1 MAQSPEQMDQDP
13 EKQVDPRGSE
23 FSKRSGGP
31 APSALEFL
39 GTLAGGLVHEIK
51 NPLSTLSINLTL
63 LKEDLAAAQAGPTM
77 LKRVDRIEAEV
88 QRLDTLLEEFL
99 RFSGIRHL
107 DRAPHDF
114 ARVIAE
120 LVEFL
125 RPGFERDGVTL
136 TAEVEP
142 VIVRADIGLL
152 KQALLNLLLNAKQSI
167 DGDGSVEILGRRDG
181 SRLRLEIRDNGSGIK
196 PDELDRVFEV
206 YYSASKEGSGL
217 GLPIARR
224 VAEEHGGTL
233 ELESVVGSGTI
244 VTVTLPIH
252 ALEGDDPCPA

>member
-1 MAQSPEQMDQDP
+1 MSTEMTQNPDRMTENPEREISPRE
-13 EKQVDPRGSE
+13 
-23 FSKRSGGP
+23 SGGP
-31 APSALEFL
+31 GPSALEFL

-63 LKEDLAAAQAGPTM
+63 LKEDLAASGAAPGM
-77 LKRVDRIEAEV
+77 LKRVNRIEAEV

-107 DRAPHDF
+107 DRLPHDMV
-114 ARVIAE
+114 RVVRE

-125 RPGFERDGVTL
+125 RPGFERDGVKL
-136 TAEVEP
+136 TADVEP
-142 VIVRADIGLL
+142 AVVRVDIGLL

-167 DGDGSVEILGRRDG
+167 QGGGRVEIRGRRDG
-181 SRLRLEIRDNGSGIK
+181 SHLRLQIRDDGSGIQE
-196 PDELDRVFEV
+196 DELERVFEV
-206 YYSASKEGSGL
+206 YYSASKQGSGL

-233 ELESVVGSGTI
+233 ELESTVGLGTT
-244 VTVTLPIH
+244 VTVSLPIDAH
-252 ALEGDDPCPA
+252 EEGEPCPD